1 MAIKLADVL
10 LYLGADDANLKSG
23 LKSAEGHTD
32 TWAKAISGKLNDVM
46 RGGLERV
53 GQMAT
58 NMVVSGAQAAGSLIV
73 DSIGA
78 AGDLGETINKV
89 SVVFDEN
96 SARVLEWSKNT
107 STALGQSRQT
117 ALDAVGTFG
126 NLFDSMG
133 IGKDATTDMSLGLV
147 ELASDLASFNNLD
160 PTEALEKLRSGI
172 VGETEP
178 LRSLGV
184 NLNAV
189 AVQAKAMQMG
199 LVETTVDMTKV
210 NRATLNLEQ
219 ANSNA
224 AAALKKYGAESIE
237 YRQAQQKVA
246 EGEKALETAM
256 AGKNV
261 ELTAAQ
267 KAQATYALILEQT
280 KNAQGDFAN
289 TADGAANSSR
299 ILDAQL
305 ADIKATIGDAF
316 LPVWGELLKAMNA
329 VLKDAMPQIA
339 AFVQGT
345 LGPAILQLIEVVKG
359 WVGWFMALDPA
370 TQGLI
375 GKFAGVVAILVPLLG
390 ILAPVIAAVS
400 GLAGIFG
407 TIIPVIGTAGGAL
420 AVLLNPIGL
429 LVAAVVGLTVAWSEN
444 WFGIRDITDNATSA
458 IGDTLNQWWSDF
470 KLGSSSALELV
481 RGWWATHDQ
490 DVQAVATSHWTTM
503 NAIWTVQWDL
513 IKGVSTAGIQ
523 FLMGDWQGGLETLRE
538 TVGTFWNNVKGVFS
552 SQLAAIKDLFTLF
565 GWGDLGTAIVEG
577 IGNGIRNAASFMADA
592 AVDAAKRAFDA
603 AAEWLQIGSPSKRAS
618 DELGEPVG
626 VGWGNGVVKGITGA
640 ATDNIKGAM
649 AGVFSNLA
657 QSAKDGLA
665 NYLQSAAISSG
676 DALNDWL
683 MDVPEQLRGDAQSI
697 GQYFASIKETG
708 GDWLNDWLAKVP
720 ESMRAIAQQAG
731 EMLAKF
737 GFHPDVVNE
746 AISNVMGGLTSQMG
760 TGSSGPLVPAT
771 SPAGNVTNHAGT
783 TWSISITQNFY
794 EPAEANVVKAAS
806 EQGIVAAMRSVGM
819 R

>member
-1 MAIKLADVL
+1 MAIKLADAL
-10 LYLGADDANLKSG
+10 LYLAVDDDGLKSG
-23 LKSAEGHTD
+23 LRSAEGQTD
-32 TWAKAISGKLNDVM
+32 NWAKAVSGRLNDVM

-58 NMVVSGAQAAGSLIV
+58 NLVATGARAAGALVV

-96 SARVLEWSKNT
+96 SAKVLEWSKNT

-210 NRATLNLEQ
+210 NRATLTLEK
-219 ANSNA
+219 ANTDA
-224 AAALKKYGAESIE
+224 AAALKEHGAESLQ
-237 YRQAQQKVA
+237 YRDAQLKVA
-246 EGEKALETAM
+246 ESEKALETAM

-305 ADIKATIGDAF
+305 ADMKATIGGAF

-339 AFVQGT
+339 AFMQDS
-345 LGPAILQLIEVVKG
+345 LGPAILQLIEGVKS
-359 WVGWFMALDPA
+359 WVMWFMALDPA

-375 GKFAGVVAILVPLLG
+375 GKFAAAVAVLVPLLA
-390 ILAPVIAAVS
+390 ILTPIIGAVS
-400 GLAGIFG
+400 SLAGIFG
-407 TIIPVIGTAGGAL
+407 AIIPVLGTVGGSL
-420 AVLLNPIGL
+420 AVLLNPIA
-429 LVAAVVGLTVAWSEN
+429 LVLAAVIGLAAAWQGN
-444 WFGIRDITDNATSA
+444 WFGIRDVTNQVTSTMADTMRVWMADFTLGIQTGLTD
-458 IGDTLNQWWSDF
+458 I
-470 KLGSSSALELV
+470 
-481 RGWWATHDQ
+481 RGWWQAHDQ
-490 DVQAVATSHWTTM
+490 DVQAIATDHWAGITALWTT
-503 NAIWTVQWDL
+503 QWDL
-513 IKGVSTAGIQ
+513 LRGVTTAGIQ
-523 FLMGDWQGGLETLRE
+523 FLTGDWDGGMQTLRD
-538 TVGTFWNNVKGVFS
+538 TAATLWDNVKGIFRT
-552 SQLAAIKDLFTLF
+552 QLDLIQDLFTLF
-565 GWGDLGTAIVEG
+565 GWGDIGQAIVEG

-592 AVDAAKRAFDA
+592 AVDAAKHAFDA
-603 AAEWLQIGSPSKRAS
+603 AAAWLEIGSPSKRAE

-626 VGWGNGVVKGITGA
+626 VGWGIGVAKGIKGQA
-640 ATDNIKGAM
+640 AENIKGAM
-649 AGVFSNLA
+649 AGVFSDLS
-657 QSAKDGLA
+657 QGAKDGLA
-665 NYLQSAAISSG
+665 NYLQSAVQYSG
-676 DALNDWL
+676 DYLNDWL
-683 MDVPEQLRGDAQSI
+683 MDVPEQLRDEAQSI
-697 GQYFASIKETG
+697 GQYFAGIRNS
-708 GDWLNDWLAKVP
+708 GDWLNDWLTQIP
-720 ESMRAIAQQAG
+720 ESMRAVAQQAG
-731 EMLAKF
+731 QMLAEF
-737 GFHPDVVNE
+737 GFHPDVVDE
-746 AISNVMGGLTSQMG
+746 ALRNVINQLTASVG
-760 TGSSGPLVPAT
+760 TGSSGPLIPAT
-771 SPAGNVTNHAGT
+771 ATSSTPSTVAAGNSWT
-783 TWSISITQNFY
+783 ITINQNFY

-806 EQGIVAAMRSVGM
+806 QAGIVDAMRAVGL